1 LSIDLKERYFY
12 IDLIQK
18 EKPARQ
24 PMTDTKNYQLL
35 AVDDEIANI
44 NFYKVA
50 LSRLPLVV
58 DTATSGAEAFELLK
72 AKRYDLVLLD
82 LLMPGV
88 TGIGLLQKVER
99 EALPLPIVL
108 VCSSVSDK
116 SVISQALSL
125 GAGGYLTKPFT
136 YQQLLQA
143 VCDYLN
149 LPYPQAGAK
158 VSSPIQVPIQTDSK
172 VESNFIAT
180 STTNP
185 TLPSKEQQPFA
196 SGKVESLS
204 RAMSGM
210 VFHKKTGRVDVHT
223 IDGTGVLEYEKGRLK
238 SVSYNGKMSIDALE
252 ALRLVAHRDVYVELK
267 N

>member
-1 LSIDLKERYFY
+1 
-12 IDLIQK
+12 
-18 EKPARQ
+18 
-24 PMTDTKNYQLL
+24 MTDSKNYHLL

-50 LSRLPLVV
+50 LSRLPITV
-58 DTATSGAEAFELLK
+58 DTATSGAEAFDLLK
-72 AKRYDLVLLD
+72 TKQYDLVLLD

-99 EALPLPIVL
+99 EAVLLPIVL

-116 SVISQALSL
+116 AVISQALSL

-149 LPYPQAGAK
+149 LPLPQAGAK
-158 VSSPIQVPIQTDSK
+158 VSSPIQVPVQPAPRA
-172 VESNFIAT
+172 ESGFIGQ
-180 STTNP
+180 SVGR
-185 TLPSKEQQPFA
+185 LLDKEQQPFG
-196 SGKVESLS
+196 SGKAESLT

-210 VFHKKTGRVDVHT
+210 VFHKKTGKVIVLT
-223 IDGTGVLEYEKGRLK
+223 VNGTGILEYEKGRLK
-238 SVSYNGKMSIDALE
+238 SVGYNGKTSIDALE
-252 ALRLVAHRDVYVELK
+252 ALRLATHHNVDIELK